1 MIDWG
6 LAEEKPDKKQSIE
19 GKKLLEFRSKINDL
33 EQSISQKN
41 KELGEVI
48 DELKITKDKLTGR
61 EKSLIQLTEKRSSAR
76 KSIDKVKEEKL
87 HADIE
92 VTKLSAAKSELEKKL
107 AEGTQKITTLE
118 SQLSH
123 ITMKF
128 EEIGQKILTK
138 EKDDQYKEEEMLRKA
153 KKRLKQEKEIQN
165 IKTIIDQRDKEIEF
179 LKKNLQVEKGKT
191 SYQMKRVESIEA
203 QIIMAENVLKIITK
217 IKDSIGIKG
226 FLSDK
231 ELESILI
238 EIKE

>member
-1 MIDWG
+1 
-6 LAEEKPDKKQSIE
+6 LEEVK
-19 GKKLLEFRSKINDL
+19 
-33 EQSISQKN
+33 
-41 KELGEVI
+41 
-48 DELKITKDKLTGR
+48 DELKITKVILAER
-61 EKSLIQLTEKRSSAR
+61 EKSLIRLTEKRSSAR
-76 KSIDKVKEEKL
+76 EPIDKIKEEKL

-107 AEGTQKITTLE
+107 AEATEKITVLE
-118 SQLSH
+118 GQLNN
-123 ITMKF
+123 IVIKF
-128 EEIGQKILTK
+128 EKVEHKILTK
-138 EKDDQYKEEEMLRKA
+138 EKDNQHREEVMLGKA
-153 KKRLKQEKEIQN
+153 KVLLEKEKEIQN
-165 IKTIIDQRDKEIEF
+165 FKTIIEQRNKEIEF
-179 LKKNLQVEKGKT
+179 LKKNLEVEKGKT